1 MKKAVKYGKGLIIV
15 IVLGVITFAALA
27 ASVYLLSQ
35 NTTMAQL
42 FGGDDNVYES
52 ARLER
57 ITINGYEIGGMLTD
71 EIKSYH
77 AEDADFDYYFDDV
90 AFWSGE
96 SGEIT
101 GLGFYSFNDIDGEA
115 ITDIDDSNIIYEGRR
130 LATLADFEEAF
141 GIGKY
146 TKKEDYESLTYHQG
160 NYEMTIQYRDD
171 IIKNVILIEQK

>member
-15 IVLGVITFAALA
+15 VILGVVTFAALA

-57 ITINGYEIGGMLTD
+57 ITINGYEMGGMLTD

-77 AEDADFDYYFDDV
+77 AEDASFDYYFDDV
-90 AFWSGE
+90 AFWGGE
-96 SGEIT
+96 NGEIV
-101 GLGFYSFNDIDGEA
+101 GLGFYSFNDADGGV
-115 ITDIDDSNIIYEGRR
+115 ITDIDDSNILYEGHR

-146 TKKEDYESLTYHQG
+146 TKEEDYEALIYRQG
-160 NYEMTIQYRDD
+160 SYEMTIQYRDD